1 MYSILTDF
9 HQPYPVVY
17 PSSAIRRSRDFLI
30 EPFYQRKRNQQ
41 DTRGQGRILA

>member
-17 PSSAIRRSRDFLI
+17 PSSAIRRSREDKCGHNSSVCATPAFQPGFL
-30 EPFYQRKRNQQ
+30 N
-41 DTRGQGRILA
+41 